1 MSRPAWVIAQL
12 GEACSELESAAM
24 RSMALTLTF
33 LVWSLLAPLA
43 SAQSLFI
50 QQGERAIDVSA
61 GWSVGP
67 FSNGVEIQAGGSID
81 GRWDIALGVNR
92 YSADFGGDDDT
103 TFSEWSPSVRYFL
116 HKEQDDGTPVSMAV
130 QAAFFQGDYE
140 GEDEGWYGL
149 IGGQLFKRLELV
161 ESFVL
166 YPYVG
171 FSLAAESYA
180 SGGAEPERTLYI
192 TRQFGV
198 HGLMPVGANAWLR
211 MTVEEHSFRR
221 ETYRAARVAF
231 VRRF

>member
-1 MSRPAWVIAQL
+1 
-12 GEACSELESAAM
+12 M
-24 RSMALTLTF
+24 RSVAVTVAF
-33 LVWSLLAPLA
+33 LVASLFGSLA

-50 QQGERAIDVSA
+50 QQGERAIDGSA
-61 GWSVGP
+61 AWSVGP
-67 FSNGVEIQAGGSID
+67 FSNGVEIQAGGSVN
-81 GRWDIALGVNR
+81 GRWDIAFGVNR

-116 HKEQDDGTPVSMAV
+116 HKEQDDGTPVSLALH
-130 QAAFFQGDYE
+130 AAYFAGDYD

-161 ESFVL
+161 EKFVV

-171 FSLAAESYA
+171 FSLAAESY
-180 SGGAEPERTLYI
+180 SFGGADAERTLYI

-198 HGLMPVGANAWLR
+198 HGLIPVGADAWLR
-211 MTVEEHSFRR
+211 VTVEEHSFRR
-221 ETYRAARVAF
+221 ETYRAARVGF